1 MNRVLVY
8 GASSDQG
15 IPLINALI
23 RKGYNVRAVT
33 RNPEKYKNEITS
45 NIETIKADLYDIE
58 TLKEASK
65 GVDSIAMNLP
75 FVFDK
80 SIAKEWGLNITC
92 AAAEMG
98 VRKIVFNTS
107 CYVAPNDNG
116 LEAHDGR
123 RQIEKAIENSGM
135 DYVVIRSL
143 VFMDNLLRFWSKP
156 SIVNH
161 NIFAYPCDPNLKISW
176 ICLEDVAAFMAAT
189 LSSDDLRKD
198 KILVGGPEILVG
210 DEVAQRFTNAL
221 GREIKFSSLKPENFA
236 ASMSKLITGSEK
248 YEEVSIYGG
257 MAAFYSWYNEQEPSP
272 LAVDMNDLYKKLK
285 IKPTYFE
292 DWIKQHDWDNI

>member
-1 MNRVLVY
+1 MNRVLVF

-15 IPLINALI
+15 IPLVNTLI
-23 RKGYNVRAVT
+23 KKGYNVRAAI
-33 RNPEKYKNEITS
+33 RNPEKYKNEIAS
-45 NIETIKADLYDIE
+45 NIETIKADLNDVE
-58 TLKEASK
+58 TLREASE
-65 GVDSIAMNLP
+65 GIDSIAMNLP

-80 SIAKEWGLNITC
+80 SIAKKWGLNIIS
-92 AAAEMG
+92 AATDMG

-116 LEAHDGR
+116 IEAHDGR
-123 RQIEKAIENSGM
+123 RQIEEAIENSGM

-176 ICLEDVAAFMAAT
+176 ICLEDVAAFMVAA

-236 ASMSKLITGSEK
+236 ASMSKLITGSEE
-248 YEEVSIYGG
+248 YEEVSIYAG
-257 MAAFYSWYNEQEPSP
+257 MAAFYSWYNEQDPSP
-272 LAVDMNDLYKKLK
+272 LAVDMNYLYKELK

>member
-80 SIAKEWGLNITC
+80 SIAKEWGLNITS

-156 SIVNH
+156 SIV
-161 NIFAYPCDPNLKISW
+161 
-176 ICLEDVAAFMAAT
+176 
-189 LSSDDLRKD
+189 
-198 KILVGGPEILVG
+198 
-210 DEVAQRFTNAL
+210 
-221 GREIKFSSLKPENFA
+221 
-236 ASMSKLITGSEK
+236 
-248 YEEVSIYGG
+248 
-257 MAAFYSWYNEQEPSP
+257 
-272 LAVDMNDLYKKLK
+272 
-285 IKPTYFE
+285 
-292 DWIKQHDWDNI
+292 